1 MIETLC
7 QGVKSA
13 HDWTPEQ
20 KNSMRRLFEYA
31 LRTWPNLVVCVRET
45 QGTLVFR
52 AQEKGNYDW
61 RSLADFDLEL
71 IRLADSGEQEAA
83 LNRIAE
89 KLRDAVR
96 EFWPDCPLASYSLF
110 LKQRLERLTESSTSA
125 ERPATAR

>member
-89 KLRDAVR
+89 KLRMR
-96 EFWPDCPLASYSLF
+96 S
-110 LKQRLERLTESSTSA
+110 ESSGLIARSQ
-125 ERPATAR
+125 ATRFSLNSDLNA